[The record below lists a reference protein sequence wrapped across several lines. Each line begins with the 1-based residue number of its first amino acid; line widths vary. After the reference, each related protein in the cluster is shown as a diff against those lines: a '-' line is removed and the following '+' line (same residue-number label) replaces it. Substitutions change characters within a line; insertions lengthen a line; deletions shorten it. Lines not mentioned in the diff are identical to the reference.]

1 MTRWETR
8 VQKAEDSGDDD
19 RLTRALAEFTAAVEL
34 VEESAG
40 WQPAWTAEVPP
51 SRQHEFTAEHLV
63 DRDDDDLT
71 TQWNQL
77 HNDPLAQQAIEA
89 EWDRRDAAE
98 RAQASAQHA
107 AQRAALVQ
115 SAPTLTDDELTQ
127 HWNTYADDRDM
138 QEVVEAE
145 WDRRVTT
152 TLPTGDEM
160 QELEWAYAN
169 MSPSKYQEV
178 ERRILTDPSM
188 WTQQIERTETQHA
201 REERLRQTYH
211 DYQFERYMAAED
223 HCRGHMLNK
232 RGRRLDI
239 DPYQLMFGNSKQMMA
254 YASDEYK
261 AFIGMSGG
269 HMSFNRFRAERGE
282 DTSKYSAHNVEV
294 FNDVAH
300 V

>member
-1 MTRWETR
+1 
-8 VQKAEDSGDDD
+8 
-19 RLTRALAEFTAAVEL
+19 
-34 VEESAG
+34 
-40 WQPAWTAEVPP
+40 
-51 SRQHEFTAEHLV
+51 
-63 DRDDDDLT
+63 
-71 TQWNQL
+71 
-77 HNDPLAQQAIEA
+77 
-89 EWDRRDAAE
+89 
-98 RAQASAQHA
+98 
-107 AQRAALVQ
+107 
-115 SAPTLTDDELTQ
+115 
-127 HWNTYADDRDM
+127 M

-188 WTQQIERTETQHA
+188 WTQQIERPETQHA